1 MQNVSEQFKT
11 AIHQLSREIKSR
23 ITFPSLTLDDTVI
36 QRIEWDSTLIA
47 MDDFEIGT
55 APMDMVRIRLISEEP
70 INYKFDDTE
79 CNIELGLNVVQYS
92 DTSHLALS
100 EFTYDE
106 LAFRT
111 HGDMGVTS
119 EEYVSLGLYT
129 VEKTTKK
136 GNVITLECIN
146 RMHKLEQPYVS
157 TLVYPATLAQIA
169 QDICS
174 IAGVELATNVFPNST
189 YTVNI
194 KPELTDITCRVAIAQ
209 ISELAGGYARIDR
222 EGKLEIINVKATAQ
236 NAVKYAGYNLGDTL
250 LADELIINDIEI
262 TGDNYIDFANK
273 ELPVAMIDKVIVKV
287 GEVEAV
293 KGAGE
298 NPYYI
303 VDNLFCQN
311 PNAVID
317 GLYSALNEL
326 SYIPFTMKWQGNPA
340 IDCGDAVTIYT
351 KLGYYN
357 TLVTR
362 RSLTYTGGLREDY
375 EAVGKSNVEKE
386 STPRGS
392 LTIETKKAKVDI
404 RRLEGEVSSKVS
416 KGDII
421 SEINQT
427 AEEVKIQASRIKL
440 EGIITAN
447 GNFKVLEDGSIET
460 TNGTFSGTITSE
472 NGEIGGFNITENGLT
487 KSMEKTFGP
496 FVQADLDRIQGIL
509 LGTITLTQN
518 DLDMYD
524 MGGKG
529 HLTAIDLLRASRMVN
544 GPDPNPRTVT
554 YTITINTAD
563 YRELVKLS
571 ASTGDT
577 TLIGAG
583 GVNTPSGQFNRLK
596 VENGD
601 TGVFKS
607 SDGKSVHVEDG
618 IVTWIVE
625 V

>member
-1 MQNVSEQFKT
+1 MQNVTEQFKT
-11 AIHQLSREIKSR
+11 AIRQLSREIKSR
-23 ITFPSLTLDDTVI
+23 ITFPDLILDDTVI

-136 GNVITLECIN
+136 GNIITLECID
-146 RMHKLEQPYVS
+146 RMYKFEKPYIS
-157 TLVYPATLAQIA
+157 TLAYPATLAQIA

-174 IAGVELATNVFPNST
+174 IADIELATTAFPNST
-189 YTVNI
+189 YSVGT
-194 KPELTDITCRVAIAQ
+194 KPELTDISCRVAIAQ
-209 ISELAGGYARIDR
+209 IAELAGGYARITRD
-222 EGKLEIINVKATAQ
+222 GKLEVFNVKATAQ
-236 NAVKYAGYNLGDTL
+236 TEAKYAGYNLGNTL

-262 TGDNYIDFANK
+262 TGNNYIDFANK
-273 ELPVAMIDKVIVKV
+273 ELPVAMIDKLIVKV

-293 KGAGE
+293 KGAGD

-303 VDNLFCQN
+303 KDNLFCQN
-311 PNAVID
+311 PSAVVD
-317 GLYSALNEL
+317 DLYSVLNEL

-340 IDCGDAVTIYT
+340 IDCGDAITIYT

-362 RSLTYTGGLREDY
+362 RSLVYTGGLREDY

-392 LTIETKKAKVDI
+392 LTIDTEKAKVDI

-416 KGDII
+416 KGNII

-460 TNGTFSGTITSE
+460 INGTFSGTITSE
-472 NGEIGGFNITENGLT
+472 NGEIGGFNIGPNGLT
-487 KSMEKTFGP
+487 KSMQKTFGP
-496 FVQADLDRIQGIL
+496 FIQADVDRIQGIL
-509 LGTITLTQN
+509 LETITMTQD
-518 DLDMYD
+518 DLDKYD
-524 MGGKG
+524 MGGKAY
-529 HLTAIDLLRASRMVN
+529 LDAVDMLRVNRMVS
-544 GPDPNPRTVT
+544 GSSPNPQTVT
-554 YTITINTAD
+554 YTITINTSD
-563 YRELVKLS
+563 YRELIKLS
-571 ASTGDT
+571 SSLGDVA
-577 TLIGAG
+577 LMGAG
-583 GVNTPSGQFNRLK
+583 GINVSGGQINTLK
-596 VENGD
+596 VGNGATGTFQTTDGKTVFVENGII
-601 TGVFKS
+601 TT
-607 SDGKSVHVEDG
+607 
-618 IVTWIVE
+618 IM
-625 V
+625 

>member
-1 MQNVSEQFKT
+1 MQYVSEQFKT
-11 AIHQLSREIKSR
+11 AMHQLSREMKSR
-23 ITFPSLTLDDTVI
+23 IIFPDLILDDTVI
-36 QRIEWDSTLIA
+36 QRIEWDSTLIG

-92 DTSHLALS
+92 DISHLALS

-106 LAFRT
+106 LSYRT
-111 HGDMGVTS
+111 HGDMAVTS

-129 VEKTTKK
+129 VEKTNKK
-136 GNVITLECIN
+136 GNVITLECID
-146 RMHKLEQPYVS
+146 RMYKFEKPYIS
-157 TLVYPATLAQIA
+157 TLAYPATLAQIA

-174 IAGVELATNVFPNST
+174 IADIELATTAFPNST
-189 YTVNI
+189 YSVGT
-194 KPELTDITCRVAIAQ
+194 KPELTDISCRVAIAQ
-209 ISELAGGYARIDR
+209 IAELAGGYARITRD
-222 EGKLEIINVKATAQ
+222 GKLEVFNVKATALTQ
-236 NAVKYAGYNLGDTL
+236 AKYAGYNLGDTL

-273 ELPVAMIDKVIVKV
+273 ELPVAMIDKLIVKV

-293 KGAGE
+293 RGAGN

-303 VDNLFCQN
+303 KDNLFCQN
-311 PNAVID
+311 PSAVVD
-317 GLYSALNEL
+317 DLYSVLNEL

-362 RSLTYTGGLREDY
+362 RSLVYTGGLREDY

-386 STPRGS
+386 STPKGS
-392 LTIETKKAKVDI
+392 LTIDTEKAKVDI
-404 RRLEGEVSSKVS
+404 RRLDDEISSKVS
-416 KGDII
+416 KGNII

-460 TNGTFSGTITSE
+460 INGVFSGTITSE
-472 NGEIGGFNITENGLT
+472 NGEIGGFNIGPNGLT
-487 KSMEKTFGP
+487 KSFQKTWGP
-496 FVQADLDRIQGIL
+496 YIQADVDRLQQIL
-509 LGTITLTQN
+509 LRNITPTQ
-518 DLDMYD
+518 LDYEKYD
-524 MGGKG
+524 INSDGVLNLIDMFYLGG
-529 HLTAIDLLRASRMVN
+529 AVN
-544 GPDPNPRTVT
+544 GQEPNPLVVT
-554 YTITINTAD
+554 YTITLNTAD
-563 YRELVKLS
+563 EKELIKLT
-571 ASTGDT
+571 STLGYESILGPFSVDSSNGRFHNLIIGKDT
-577 TLIGAG
+577 VG
-583 GVNTPSGQFNRLK
+583 GGWEIHVDQNGELYTSR
-596 VENGD
+596 VE
-601 TGVFKS
+601 
-607 SDGKSVHVEDG
+607 
-618 IVTWIVE
+618 E